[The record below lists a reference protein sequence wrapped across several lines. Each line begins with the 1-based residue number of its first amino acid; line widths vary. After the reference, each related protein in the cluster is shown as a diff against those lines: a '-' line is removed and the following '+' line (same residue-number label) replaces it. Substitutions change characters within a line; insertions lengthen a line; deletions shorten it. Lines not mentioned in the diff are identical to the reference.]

1 MTVGGFEGLR
11 RTVTGFVEDGGAKS
25 VGSGDPEGGG
35 VTTAVP
41 EAEGPDDAEGPE
53 GAEGADDVEGAV
65 VRVEDGSVG
74 EPSVLVA
81 PQAMTTASGR
91 TARAKLVFMAAAS
104 FEGFV
109 AR

>member
-1 MTVGGFEGLR
+1 MR

-41 EAEGPDDAEGPE
+41 EAEGADDAEGAE
-53 GAEGADDVEGAV
+53 DAGAVAEAGGAV
-65 VRVEDGSVG
+65 VKVDDGSAG
-74 EPSVLVA
+74 EPSVLVV

-91 TARAKLVFMAAAS
+91 TARARRVFMAAAS